1 MVLKW
6 DNNSEGNKFGFN
18 LNLYG
23 QNQDIFHA
31 IYIVDNH
38 TGALFSS
45 NKFSSVSN
53 FSHTNEDL
61 ISSFLNAMN
70 LFINEINGNEEIQEI
85 NFKQMRILYER
96 RDRLIVIAISKKT
109 NLQLE
114 KYVVH
119 EILNDFYYRF
129 KKQIS
134 QFTGLI
140 DKEMLS
146 YKSRITDILDTH
158 LNYKKRLDAI
168 DFNARRNMI

>member
-1 MVLKW
+1 
-6 DNNSEGNKFGFN
+6 
-18 LNLYG
+18 
-23 QNQDIFHA
+23 
-31 IYIVDNH
+31 
-38 TGALFSS
+38 
-45 NKFSSVSN
+45 
-53 FSHTNEDL
+53 
-61 ISSFLNAMN
+61 MN

-96 RDRLIVIAISKKT
+96 RDRLIVIAISKKMD
-109 NLQLE
+109 LQLE

-146 YKSRITDILDTH
+146 YKVRITDILDTH
-158 LNYKKRLDAI
+158 LNYKKRLYEI
-168 DFNARRNMI
+168 DLNTSRNMIWSDR